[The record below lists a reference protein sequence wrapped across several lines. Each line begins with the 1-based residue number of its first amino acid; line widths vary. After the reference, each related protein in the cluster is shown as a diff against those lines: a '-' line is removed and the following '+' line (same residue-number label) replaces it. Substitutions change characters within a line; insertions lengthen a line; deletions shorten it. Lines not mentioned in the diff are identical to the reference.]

1 LFAHSIPEFPAPTRI
16 PMTVPTAEDLM
27 TTDVLAVGADWSL
40 DRLAEYLTEHSISG
54 APVVSEYGGVIG
66 VVSITDLI
74 RHGTDEAQPAA
85 PGDDRDESPPAYF
98 VGSVSMPATGKGMQ
112 VLDEAD
118 EEATV
123 RDIMMPT
130 TFTVEATASVQDVAD
145 RLVRGHLHRLIV
157 VKAGTKRD
165 VVGIITAID
174 VMDWVRNADFTPAS

>member
-1 LFAHSIPEFPAPTRI
+1 
-16 PMTVPTAEDLM
+16 MTLPTAEDLM

-54 APVVSEYGGVIG
+54 APVVSDYGGVIG

-74 RHGTDEAQPAA
+74 RHGTDEAQPPGA
-85 PGDDRDESPPAYF
+85 PEPSEESPPAYF
-98 VGSVSMPATGKGMQ
+98 VGSVSMPATGAVLQ

-118 EEATV
+118 KEATV

-130 TFTVEATASVQDVAD
+130 TVTVEATASVQEVAD

-174 VMDWVRNADFTPAS
+174 VMDWVRDADFSPAM

>member
-1 LFAHSIPEFPAPTRI
+1 
-16 PMTVPTAEDLM
+16 M

-40 DRLAEYLTEHSISG
+40 DRLAEYVTEHSISG
-54 APVVSEYGGVIG
+54 APVVSDYGGVIG
-66 VVSITDLI
+66 VVSITDLV
-74 RHGTDEAQPAA
+74 RHGADAVQPTGS
-85 PGDDRDESPPAYF
+85 PDTSPESPPAYF
-98 VGSVSMPATGKGMQ
+98 VGSVSMPATGGALQ
-112 VLDEAD
+112 ILHEAD
-118 EEATV
+118 EDTTV

-174 VMDWVRNADFTPAS
+174 VMDWVRNADFTSAA